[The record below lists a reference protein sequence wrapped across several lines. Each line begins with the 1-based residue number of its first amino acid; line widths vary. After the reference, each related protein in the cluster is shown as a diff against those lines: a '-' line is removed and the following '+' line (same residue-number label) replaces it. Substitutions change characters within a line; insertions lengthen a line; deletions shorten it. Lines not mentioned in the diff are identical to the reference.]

1 MQLIHLLP
9 KKKLPAFHLFFPLVI
24 LNCNEE
30 EKFLENDK
38 STVSG
43 NLHSVWFCSAEA
55 PIKKKKKKDLPFFKF
70 SLKNTSKVIHFLGT
84 TCFPPNRR
92 GS

>member
-55 PIKKKKKKDLPFFKF
+55 PIKKKKKDLPFFKF

>member
-55 PIKKKKKKDLPFFKF
+55 PIKKKKKKRF
-70 SLKNTSKVIHFLGT
+70 TFL
-84 TCFPPNRR
+84 
-92 GS
+92 